1 MTKQEKIEKILS
13 LNNMILELKANPHV
27 KSRNTIQ
34 KLQQEIDEISKL

>member
-34 KLQQEIDEISKL
+34 KLQQELSKLTQ